1 MNIEATIP
9 REQAAKKFDCLFWF
23 RRSSPSG
30 HLYSPSGPTAEG
42 CFVKSGQTS
51 GPASASADVDVDG
64 DGDESTYLETTFN
77 QWNYDISKG
86 LLK

>member
-1 MNIEATIP
+1 MNIEATIA
-9 REQAAKKFDCLFWF
+9 REGAAKKFDCLFWF

-51 GPASASADVDVDG
+51 GPASASADVGGDDDVAGTGDDG
-64 DGDESTYLETTFN
+64 DDNCDDDGD
-77 QWNYDISKG
+77 DG
-86 LLK
+86 DV

>member
-1 MNIEATIP
+1 MNIEATIA
-9 REQAAKKFDCLFWF
+9 REEAAKKFDCLFWF

-51 GPASASADVDVDG
+51 GPASASADVGVDG

-77 QWNYDISKG
+77 Q
-86 LLK
+86 

>member
-1 MNIEATIP
+1 MNIEAIIAK
-9 REQAAKKFDCLFWF
+9 EGAVKKFDCLFWF

-51 GPASASADVDVDG
+51 GPASASADVGGDDDGNDNCDDDG
-64 DGDESTYLETTFN
+64 DV
-77 QWNYDISKG
+77 
-86 LLK
+86 

>member
-1 MNIEATIP
+1 MIVYFGFADP
-9 REQAAKKFDCLFWF
+9 R
-23 RRSSPSG
+23 PGG

-77 QWNYDISKG
+77 Q
-86 LLK
+86 

>member
-1 MNIEATIP
+1 MNIEATIA
-9 REQAAKKFDCLFWF
+9 REGAAKKFDCLFWF

-51 GPASASADVDVDG
+51 GPASASADNDG
-64 DGDESTYLETTFN
+64 DDGDV
-77 QWNYDISKG
+77 
-86 LLK
+86 

>member
-1 MNIEATIP
+1 MNIDPTIA
-9 REQAAKKFDCLFWF
+9 REEAAKKFDCLFWF

-51 GPASASADVDVDG
+51 GPASASADVGGDDDVAGNDDDGNDNCDDDG
-64 DGDESTYLETTFN
+64 DV
-77 QWNYDISKG
+77 
-86 LLK
+86 